1 MLSVIGDMN
10 SATHMISYL
19 GRNDRPKA
27 NCFNGG
33 PITSDG
39 NGGFGCGNGKGKYK
53 KVPGLVFDVDYPH
66 FDPSRWKC
74 PISKDVTHV
83 NLELCVEGYDGVE
96 IVTSY
101 ALHVHR
107 HRNRDTSMLLSTC
120 ENIAANYSNVRNMGW
135 GGVGGMFS
143 AGYNVGYKGRI
154 SPVALSPRMK
164 KKPSAAADSIKKR
177 LSIAGE
183 IFHEEFSGKNV
194 GFEEMMQLQ
203 TDIWPKNRD
212 RLKGPVCWIVS
223 KDLGNPQHVDDDISR
238 SYAGWFMSEKDDE
251 DASAWFLFPDWSV
264 AIELCNNTWISWDG
278 VHCAHCSS
286 VPHLGEN
293 NHIYSLFTAITR
305 RVYANAGRV
314 NMCED
319 ILREC
324 RVKFE
329 SLQVDDEVSLRWV
342 PLLDCDNVHLSKRAR
357 RKYGNKY
364 RRWLHCV
371 VSEIDYS
378 NGEVKLCERNKN
390 SRKLP
395 WLTKSEVHNRVV
407 SGWV

>member
-1 MLSVIGDMN
+1 MMVP
-10 SATHMISYL
+10 YL
-19 GRNDRPKA
+19 AGKNENPKA
-27 NCFNGG
+27 NCFHGV
-33 PITSDG
+33 PITAEDYDG
-39 NGGFGCGNGKGKYK
+39 VDALNGCCVRAKGKYR
-53 KVPGLVFDVDYPH
+53 KVEGLVYDVDFPN
-66 FDPSRWKC
+66 FDPSKWNY
-74 PISKDVTHV
+74 PITTDITDID
-83 NLELCVEGYDGVE
+83 LELCAESFNGVDDL
-96 IVTSY
+96 TSY
-101 ALHVHR
+101 RLHVHR
-107 HRNRDTSMLLSTC
+107 NQDCDVDTSILLSTC
-120 ENIAANYSNVRNMGW
+120 EDIANNYSGVRGQGW